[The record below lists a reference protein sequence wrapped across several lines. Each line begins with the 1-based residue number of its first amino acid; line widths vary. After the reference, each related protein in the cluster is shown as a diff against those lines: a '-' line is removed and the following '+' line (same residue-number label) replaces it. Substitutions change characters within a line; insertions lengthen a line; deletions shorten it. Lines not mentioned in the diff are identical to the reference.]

1 MNTFLAA
8 YDGIAFF
15 GVLVVMF
22 VMQKTEHDRINRLA
36 PRPLREI
43 RRLFF
48 VVTALLLLFS
58 IWEEASYRS
67 LAILVIGGL
76 LNFVINAIAL
86 HLRTPPTDN
95 DGGFVPRGYA
105 PAGSFGHYISRS
117 DVERLDRGQLYT
129 HKLLEDILRAKELD
143 PGPAS
148 IPADTPDVIVL
159 RPRKAEDR

>member
-95 DGGFVPRGYA
+95 DG
-105 PAGSFGHYISRS
+105 
-117 DVERLDRGQLYT
+117 
-129 HKLLEDILRAKELD
+129 
-143 PGPAS
+143 
-148 IPADTPDVIVL
+148 
-159 RPRKAEDR
+159 